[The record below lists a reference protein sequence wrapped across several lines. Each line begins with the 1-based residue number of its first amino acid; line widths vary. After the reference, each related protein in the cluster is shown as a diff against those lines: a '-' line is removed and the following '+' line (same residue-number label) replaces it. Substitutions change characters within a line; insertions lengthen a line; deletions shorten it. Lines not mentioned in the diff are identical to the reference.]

1 MERYRVTDHKAF
13 ELAQWDPADI
23 GDFEGGKAKGRAKLK
38 KLTPRLADLQETF
51 YADGRHKL
59 LVVLQGTDTSGKG
72 GAIRKAFE
80 GLGPAGVRVTSFK
93 APTELELAHD
103 FLWRVH
109 PQVPSDGQIAIFDRS
124 HYEDVLIVRVHD
136 LVPEARWRARYAH
149 IRAFEQMLADEGTVI
164 LKFFLHISKEEQAER
179 LRARLADPTKNWK
192 FRAADLDERGHWD
205 EYQDA
210 YEEMVRRTAAEH
222 APWFVVPANRKW
234 FRDLVICHT
243 LIDTLERL
251 DLRYPEPSEDLS
263 GVTIE

>member
-1 MERYRVTDHKAF
+1 MERYRVTDGKGF
-13 ELAQWDPADI
+13 ELAHWDPADT
-23 GDFEGGKAKGRAKLK
+23 GDFEGGKAKGRAELK
-38 KLTPRLADLQETF
+38 ELTPRLADLQETF

-136 LVPEARWRARYAH
+136 LVPETRWRARYAH
-149 IRAFEQMLADEGTVI
+149 IRAFEKMLADEGTVI
-164 LKFFLHISKEEQAER
+164 LKFFLHISKDEQAER

-192 FRAADLDERGHWD
+192 FRTGDLDERGHWD

-251 DLRYPEPSEDLS
+251 DLRYPEPPEDLS